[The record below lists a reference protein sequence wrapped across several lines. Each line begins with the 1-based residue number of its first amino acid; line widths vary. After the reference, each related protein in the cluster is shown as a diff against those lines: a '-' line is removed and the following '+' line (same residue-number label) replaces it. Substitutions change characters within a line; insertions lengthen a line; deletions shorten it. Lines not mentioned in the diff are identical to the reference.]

1 MAGGLFLRAAFRF
14 EGAEGFA
21 ELVGEEDGGE
31 GHGEGI
37 GDGLG
42 QVDAQGRI
50 RDEVRQQVDQRD
62 EQDEFAHDGH
72 DDGADGLAD
81 GDEGDLAGLL
91 DAEDRQHRAV
101 DAKGAAGEFDQFG
114 VRREDPGEHARA
126 KHDKRPDQRGIR
138 QADGQEHA
146 EGLSDALDVF
156 RAVVIAQD
164 RLRAL
169 RDPLQGQERKLHDA
183 REDGHGADGD
193 IAAVA
198 GQRGIEADGEHALA
212 RLHDKRRRAEAHAGQ
227 DEPRALQEVLHAQ
240 LQDAFFAEQ
249 EQHDPQARHA
259 L

>member
-114 VRREDPGEHARA
+114 VRREDPGEHART
-126 KHDKRPDQRGIR
+126 KHGQTPRSARNTSGRRSGARGR
-138 QADGQEHA
+138 
-146 EGLSDALDVF
+146 SF
-156 RAVVIAQD
+156 
-164 RLRAL
+164 
-169 RDPLQGQERKLHDA
+169 
-183 REDGHGADGD
+183 
-193 IAAVA
+193 
-198 GQRGIEADGEHALA
+198 
-212 RLHDKRRRAEAHAGQ
+212 
-227 DEPRALQEVLHAQ
+227 
-240 LQDAFFAEQ
+240 
-249 EQHDPQARHA
+249 
-259 L
+259 